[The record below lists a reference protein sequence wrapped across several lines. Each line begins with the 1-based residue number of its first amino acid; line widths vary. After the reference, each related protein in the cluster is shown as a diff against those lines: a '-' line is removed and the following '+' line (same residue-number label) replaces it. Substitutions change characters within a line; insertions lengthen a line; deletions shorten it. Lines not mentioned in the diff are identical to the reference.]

1 LAENGPP
8 IIEGKIPRRSA
19 LKKSLAIIA
28 LVCACLFPLAVQ
40 EAGVSVALG
49 DEDAPAIIELSPAA
63 SPEGIPEASPPP
75 ESVVEETIPV
85 ADMAIEVRPDAT
97 EAVEASPSPEASPA
111 AIAEASSPVP
121 SPMSA
126 VAIAPRTEAEWQKE
140 LEKALADL
148 EASSKKVTDLESK
161 IDEFTAE
168 VAIGKA
174 ALAQSGSKNTALAA
188 EITELERTIESLK
201 GQRSGLIGAKAMD
214 SWDFDRSS
222 YSRTLASGFSGAK
235 PATGKWTVTENK
247 AVQNDGREYFAKL
260 RMPVTQG
267 KKRTLYSFTAKG
279 GSKGWTGLGIHFYVS
294 GKTVRYSYGE
304 GRSLLLWFTRDPA
317 AYRDDDT
324 HLQLY
329 RSDGLVNMEQVFSG
343 KMTGSMIRPF
353 RAEILYDPLKEYL
366 LVAVDGTVRIVYK
379 TFFGIGEG
387 VGVALRTLGP
397 GCEFSDFSVKTEP

>member
-19 LKKSLAIIA
+19 LKKSLAIIG
-28 LVCACLFPLAVQ
+28 LVCACLLPLAVQ
-40 EAGVSVALG
+40 EAGTAVALG
-49 DEDAPAIIELSPAA
+49 
-63 SPEGIPEASPPP
+63 G
-75 ESVVEETIPV
+75 
-85 ADMAIEVRPDAT
+85 
-97 EAVEASPSPEASPA
+97 
-111 AIAEASSPVP
+111 
-121 SPMSA
+121 
-126 VAIAPRTEAEWQKE
+126 E
-140 LEKALADL
+140 LEK
-148 EASSKKVTDLESK
+148 
-161 IDEFTAE
+161 
-168 VAIGKA
+168 
-174 ALAQSGSKNTALAA
+174 
-188 EITELERTIESLK
+188 TIESLK
-201 GQRSGLIGAKAMD
+201 GQRSGLIGAKAVD
-214 SWDFDRSS
+214 SWDFDRSA
-222 YSRTLASGFSGAK
+222 YSKTLVSGFAGAQ
-235 PATGKWTVTENK
+235 PATGKWTVTEK
-247 AVQNDGREYFAKL
+247 RAVQNDGREYFAKL

-343 KMTGSMIRPF
+343 KMTGSMVKPF
-353 RAEILYDPLKEYL
+353 KAEILYDPLKEYL
-366 LVAVDGTVRIVYK
+366 LVAVDGSVRIVYK